1 MTRFSAVLAACAV
14 AACRPAEG
22 PLAHVTR
29 DTLPGG
35 AISVMSD
42 GPTAWRDSAGW
53 RLVEVS
59 RITGGDSTSGDLINP
74 TEVVADPAGRLY
86 VADQSPTL
94 IRVFG
99 RDGRLVRTIG
109 REGEGPGEM
118 RSPILGMHETS
129 LVVFDPRLAR
139 ISVFDTSG
147 RFLRSWP
154 SICCHYS
161 AITVDRE
168 GRIAV
173 RTSLEDRPAFSSAFI
188 RYSMDGA
195 VIDTVLVP
203 SDGEPKYV
211 ELSRRE
217 SRMRTSLPFA
227 PWQVDRMAPD
237 GTLIH
242 GWTGDYHLVVS
253 RAGRDTMQ
261 IFGRRWT
268 PLPLSDARRQE
279 AYNTL
284 ARELSKQWGEEAVS
298 RAFSVGD
305 IPKSAP
311 AMQYFSVDPTGV
323 RWISVPSADT
333 LHAWFDVFDSTGVYL
348 GPVRAP
354 WGKEYGP
361 AYWGAD
367 EVVVSG
373 ENADGLP
380 ELIRYRIERTPHP

>member
-1 MTRFSAVLAACAV
+1 MRLSAVLALGIL
-14 AACRPAEG
+14 AACRPGAG
-22 PLAHVTR
+22 PLGRVAR
-29 DTLPGG
+29 DTLPNG
-35 AISVMSD
+35 AVSVMSD
-42 GPTAWRDSAGW
+42 GPTAWLDSTGW
-53 RLVEVS
+53 RLVEAS
-59 RITGGDSTSGDLINP
+59 RIVGGDSSAGELINP
-74 TEVVADPAGRLY
+74 SDVVIDPAGRLY
-86 VADQSPTL
+86 VADQSPTV
-94 IRVFG
+94 IKVFG
-99 RDGRLVRTIG
+99 RDGRLIRTIG

-118 RSPILGMHETS
+118 RSPILGMHAAS

-147 RFLRSWP
+147 RFIRSWP

-173 RTSLEDRPAFSSAFI
+173 RTSLDDRPEFSSAFI

-195 VIDTVLVP
+195 ILDTVPVP
-203 SDGEPKYV
+203 SDGTPRFI
-211 ELSRRE
+211 ELSSRN

-227 PWQVDRMAPD
+227 PWQVDQMAPD

-242 GWTGDYHLVVS
+242 GWTGDYQLVVS

-279 AYNTL
+279 AYSTL

-298 RAFSVGD
+298 RAFSLRD

-311 AMQYFSVDPTGV
+311 AMQTFTVDPTGV

-333 LHAWFDVFDSTGVYL
+333 THALFDVFDSAGVYL

-354 WGKEYGP
+354 WGKGYGV

-367 EVVVSG
+367 EVVISG
-373 ENADGLP
+373 ENAEGLP
-380 ELIRYRIERTPHP
+380 ELVRYRIERRRRP

>member
-1 MTRFSAVLAACAV
+1 MRLSALLTLCIL
-14 AACRPAEG
+14 AACRPGSAPFG
-22 PLAHVTR
+22 RVTR
-29 DTLPGG
+29 DTLSNG
-35 AISVMSD
+35 AVSVMSD

-53 RLVEVS
+53 RFIESSHLV
-59 RITGGDSTSGDLINP
+59 GGDSGSGDLINP
-74 TEVVADPAGRLY
+74 SDVVIDPAGRLY
-86 VADQSPTL
+86 VADQSPTV
-94 IRVFG
+94 IKVFG
-99 RDGRLVRTIG
+99 PDGRLIRTIG
-109 REGEGPGEM
+109 REGEGPGEL
-118 RSPILGMHETS
+118 RSPILAMHETS

-147 RFLRSWP
+147 RFIRSWP

-161 AITVDRE
+161 AITVDRD

-173 RTSLEDRPAFSSAFI
+173 RTSLDDRPELSSAFI
-188 RYSMDGA
+188 RYSMGGA
-195 VIDTVLVP
+195 VIDTVPVP
-203 SDGEPKYV
+203 IDGTPKFI
-211 ELSRRE
+211 ELSSRN

-227 PWQVDRMAPD
+227 PWQVDQMAPD
-237 GTLIH
+237 GKLIH
-242 GWTGDYHLVVS
+242 GWTGNYHLVVS
-253 RAGRDTMQ
+253 RAGRDTVQ

-284 ARELSKQWGEEAVS
+284 ARELSKRWGEEAVT
-298 RAFSVGD
+298 RAFSLGD

-311 AMQYFSVDPTGV
+311 AIQTFAVDPTGV

-333 LHAWFDVFDSTGVYL
+333 AHAVFDVFDSTGVFL

-354 WGKEYGP
+354 WGKSYGV

-367 EVVVSG
+367 EAVISG

-380 ELIRYRIERTPHP
+380 ELVRYRIERTPAP